1 MTSGHTLSV
10 SVHIGSSNAWSATGQ
25 REFCCRVDTEQH
37 SSPAAALPAV
47 NPLDFIDDNYMEIG
61 GRIAPTDLE
70 LVHLILHTV
79 QGCGLADADVLY
91 LSYPTEWGNTRK
103 GRLLDA
109 ARQVGYDVVLVP
121 TAIAIARATRG
132 SWRARC
138 IVVEIRGGDV
148 VVSCVRDFGGDV
160 TLMNTQRRALS
171 ELPQLFGEFEE
182 LTVRDSVVVV
192 GRHSH
197 SIASSLE
204 RGSRS
209 IHGYASVRVLDESR
223 IVRAIVDPRVRL
235 ESVTAEN
242 SAGRAVDNSAFGDR
256 WVPPSR
262 LVTSA
267 DSGVRQ
273 RRWLPALAVSVV
285 VVGLLGVGVAV
296 ATGRGSVEG
305 TAVEGTAVEARTTD
319 GESADVVPVTT
330 SPTAQPTTSPT
341 AHPTTLGSA
350 QPSTLVPSITSAVAT
365 TTIPLADGNVSVVVP
380 AGWAPDRGG
389 SAAGRMDLIPASGND
404 RKIVIVEKGLRAGVE
419 FDAVEID
426 LREQLSA
433 IEDPLRFGNLES
445 TVAVDGRK
453 VLLYREFP
461 DGYSEV
467 RWQVFVERGRQVS
480 IGCQYLVGE
489 WDVFEPECVQIVE
502 SLLFVN

>member
-1 MTSGHTLSV
+1 MTPGHTLSV
-10 SVHIGSSNAWSATGQ
+10 SVHIGSLHAWSATGQ

-70 LVHLILHTV
+70 LVHLIQHAV
-79 QGCGLADADVLY
+79 QGCGLADVDVLY
-91 LSYPTEWGNTRK
+91 LSYPTECGNTRK

-109 ARQVGYDVVLVP
+109 ARRVAYDVVLVP

-138 IVVEIRGGDV
+138 IVVEIRGGDA
-148 VVSCVRDFGGDV
+148 VVSCVRDFDGDV
-160 TLMNTQRRALS
+160 TILSTQRRSLP
-171 ELPQLFGEFEE
+171 ELPQVFGEFEE

-256 WVPPSR
+256 WVPPST
-262 LVTSA
+262 LVAQT
-267 DSGVRQ
+267 DSSDRP
-273 RRWLPALAVSVV
+273 RRWWPALAVLVV
-285 VVGLLGVGVAV
+285 VVGLFGIGVAV
-296 ATGRGSVEG
+296 ATGRGVEG
-305 TAVEGTAVEARTTD
+305 TAVQARPAD
-319 GESADVVPVTT
+319 GQSADVESVTVL
-330 SPTAQPTTSPT
+330 PTTL
-341 AHPTTLGSA
+341 PTTLGST
-350 QPSTLVPSITSAVAT
+350 QPSAPVPSTTSAAAT
-365 TTIPLADGNVSVVVP
+365 TTIPLGGGNVIVEVP
-380 AGWAPDRGG
+380 AGWAPDPNR
-389 SAAGRMDLIPASGND
+389 STAGRMDLIPPSGND
-404 RKIVIVEKGLRAGVE
+404 RKIVIVEKELRAGVE
-419 FDAVEID
+419 FDAVEVD
-426 LREQLSA
+426 LREQLAA
-433 IEDPLRFGNLES
+433 IEDPLRFGNPES
-445 TVAVDGRK
+445 AVATDGRK
-453 VLLYREFP
+453 VLSYSEFP

-467 RWQVFVERGRQVS
+467 RWQVFVERGTQVS
-480 IGCQYLVGE
+480 IGCQYIVGE
-489 WDVFEPECVQIVE
+489 WDALEPECIQIVE
-502 SLLFVN
+502 SLSYVN

>member
-1 MTSGHTLSV
+1 MDATAVTPGHTLSV
-10 SVHIGSSNAWSATGQ
+10 SVHIGSSNAWSATRQ

-79 QGCGLADADVLY
+79 QGCGLADVDVLY

-109 ARQVGYDVVLVP
+109 ARRVGYDVVLVP

-138 IVVEIRGGDV
+138 IVVEIRGGDA
-148 VVSCVRDFGGDV
+148 VVSCVRDFDGDV
-160 TLMNTQRRALS
+160 TVMSTARRSLS
-171 ELPQLFGEFEE
+171 ELTQLFGEFDE
-182 LTVRDSVVVV
+182 LTVRDAVVVV

-235 ESVTAEN
+235 ESVAAEN

-256 WVPPSR
+256 WVPPSG
-262 LVTSA
+262 LVAPA
-267 DSGVRQ
+267 DSGVHP

-296 ATGRGSVEG
+296 ATGRGG
-305 TAVEGTAVEARTTD
+305 VEGTAVEARTID
-319 GESADVVPVTT
+319 GQSADVVPASTLPTT
-330 SPTAQPTTSPT
+330 LTLPTAQ
-341 AHPTTLGSA
+341 GSA
-350 QPSTLVPSITSAVAT
+350 PPSTLVPSSTSAAPT
-365 TTIPLADGNVSVVVP
+365 TTIPLAGGNVSVVVP
-380 AGWAPDRGG
+380 AGWAPDRGR
-389 SAAGRMDLIPASGND
+389 SAAGRMDLVPASGND
-404 RKIVIVEKGLRAGVE
+404 RKIVIIEKELRAGVE

-445 TVAVDGRK
+445 AVTSDGRK

-467 RWQVFVERGRQVS
+467 RWQVFVERGTQVS

-489 WDVFEPECVQIVE
+489 WDAFEPECVQIVE
-502 SLLFVN
+502 SLSPVN

>member
-1 MTSGHTLSV
+1 MDATAVTPGHTLSV
-10 SVHIGSSNAWSATGQ
+10 SVHVGSLHAWSATGQ

-37 SSPAAALPAV
+37 SSPAAALPIV
-47 NPLDFIDDNYMEIG
+47 NPFDFIDDNYMEIG

-70 LVHLILHTV
+70 LVHLIQHAV

-121 TAIAIARATRG
+121 TAIAIARATRS

-138 IVVEIRGGDV
+138 VVVEIRGGDA
-148 VVSCVRDFGGDV
+148 VVSCARDFDGDV
-160 TLMNTQRRALS
+160 TIMSTRRRPLS
-171 ELPQLFGEFEE
+171 ELPQLFGELEE

-197 SIASSLE
+197 PIASSLE

-256 WVPPSR
+256 WVLSSTP
-262 LVTSA
+262 VTQD
-267 DSGVRQ
+267 DSGVHP
-273 RRWLPALAVSVV
+273 RRWWAALAALVV
-285 VVGLLGVGVAV
+285 VVGLCGIGAAV
-296 ATGRGSVEG
+296 VTGRVEG
-305 TAVEGTAVEARTTD
+305 TAVHARPTD
-319 GESADVVPVTT
+319 GRSADVAPVTML
-330 SPTAQPTTSPT
+330 
-341 AHPTTLGSA
+341 PTTLGGA
-350 QPSTLVPSITSAVAT
+350 QQSTLVPSTTSAAPT
-365 TTIPLADGNVSVVVP
+365 TTIPLGGGNVSVEVP
-380 AGWAPDRGG
+380 AGWAPDPNR
-389 SAAGRMDLIPASGND
+389 STAGRMDLIPPSGND
-404 RKIVIVEKGLRAGVE
+404 RKIVIMEKELRTGVE
-419 FDAVEID
+419 FDAVELD
-426 LREQLSA
+426 LRDQLAA
-433 IEDPLRFGNLES
+433 IEDPLRFGKLES
-445 TVAVDGRK
+445 AVAVDGRK
-453 VLLYREFP
+453 VLLYSEFP

-467 RWQVFVERGRQVS
+467 RWQVFVERGTQVS
-480 IGCQYLVGE
+480 IGCQYIVGE
-489 WDVFEPECVQIVE
+489 WDALEPECIQIVE
-502 SLLFVN
+502 SLSYVN